1 MHIRGFIGG
10 TPTGKLDR
18 RCRSPIR
25 GAPVF
30 IQCLIQHGTA
40 ILARLPAIET
50 SSTAENISIAAAL
63 RVQIRTVGNVRFRN
77 TIDASSTER
86 SSLLN
91 DCGKQRRI
99 WVNCR

>member
-1 MHIRGFIGG
+1 RFNAHQGLHRRHADRQARSALQISNPGG
-10 TPTGKLDR
+10 
-18 RCRSPIR
+18 PI
-25 GAPVF
+25 F

-40 ILARLPAIET
+40 ILTRLPAIET

-99 WVNCR
+99 